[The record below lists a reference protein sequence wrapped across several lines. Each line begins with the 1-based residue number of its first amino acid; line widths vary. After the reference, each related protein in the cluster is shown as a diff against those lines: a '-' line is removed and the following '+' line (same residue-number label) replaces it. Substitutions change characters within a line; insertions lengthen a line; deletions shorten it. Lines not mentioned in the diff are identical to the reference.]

1 MKVKK
6 FGEIYEAI
14 QVSGNTQAPVQNNVQ
29 SDSPISEKAIMF
41 TDVVGSSAKWAE
53 DPETMKQQL
62 DKHFNTINNIAKKWS
77 GFVVKTI
84 GDAFMIYFKESDKTL
99 LNAVNCAIEVLN
111 TEQLPLRIGICSG
124 DMEEKTYV
132 LQDAN
137 LKDYFGNA
145 VNTASRMESKVAEP
159 GGIAFT
165 YTNNISKTES
175 TSIVNLIEK
184 YKPIATKYSNDCN
197 NDKDNQGKRSGR
209 LLTDIHLAA
218 CKSVQELKGV
228 KELTAFSFKVKQ

>member
-14 QVSGNTQAPVQNNVQ
+14 QVSGNTQTTNNVQ
-29 SDSPISEKAIMF
+29 SDSPVSEKAIMF

-53 DPETMKQQL
+53 DPETMKEQL

-99 LNAVNCAIEVLN
+99 FNAVNCAIEVLN

-124 DMEEKTYV
+124 DMEEKTYI

-197 NDKDNQGKRSGR
+197 SDKEMQGKRSGR